1 VNWDA
6 AKANGIAFVYI
17 KATEGTGYLNPYFSQ
32 QYEGSYKVGMIR
44 GSYHFARP
52 DVGPGNVQADYFVAH
67 GGGWSGD
74 GQTLPGALDIEYNPH
89 GQVCYGYSQSG
100 MVAWI
105 QSFSDQYHARTQRY
119 PVIYSTL
126 DWWTTCTGNSGAF
139 GNNNPLWI
147 AR

>member
-1 VNWDA
+1 V
-6 AKANGIAFVYI
+6 KANGISFVYI
-17 KATEGTGYLNPYFSQ
+17 KATEGTGYLNPYFAQ
-32 QYEGSYKVGMIR
+32 QYEGSYKVGLIR

-67 GGGWSGD
+67 GGGWSPD
-74 GQTLPGALDIEYNPH
+74 GQTLPGALDIEYNPYGQTCYDLSH
-89 GQVCYGYSQSG
+89 GD
-100 MVAWI
+100 MVNWI